1 MCTSQTNGGRLLPLL
16 IVILPF
22 FPLTTCGH
30 DGGTISPAIMA
41 TGAQAPFSMP
51 SCTGPVVGVPVG
63 FWLDQQDH
71 TGTARGYAPF
81 IDNYFTYPT
90 YRNALKYGARN
101 DGSGDQTSSLQAAL
115 NDDGRGGN
123 RYNHDTPIT
132 TFEPAEVFLPGGTYQ
147 LQKTLDL
154 RMGTIIVGDPL
165 DPPVIRA
172 AADFNGDTVVN
183 GYDSATGHPEDSFMT
198 LLKNVIIDTTSVSA
212 DRQLTALQW
221 GVAQGCGLTNVQIRM
236 PSGPTQH
243 TGIFLHGGSTIIVSN
258 VVSVRGRHSVPADS
272 LT

>member
-1 MCTSQTNGGRLLPLL
+1 MYTLQINRGLLLPRL
-16 IVILPF
+16 ILFLPF
-22 FPLTTCGH
+22 FALAARGH
-30 DGGTISPAIMA
+30 DGGVISPAIIA
-41 TGAQAPFSMP
+41 TSVQAPISMP
-51 SCTGPVVGVPVG
+51 SCTGPVEGVPDG

-90 YRNALKYGARN
+90 YRNALKYGAMN

-172 AADFNGDTVVN
+172 AADFVGDTVVN
-183 GYDSATGHPEDSFMT
+183 GYDSATDHHEDSFMT
-198 LLKNVIIDTTSVSA
+198 LLKNVIIDTTSMSA
-212 DRQLTALQW
+212 DRQVTALQW

-243 TGIFLHGGSTIIVSN
+243 TGIFLQGGSTIIVSD
-258 VVSVRGRHSVPADS
+258 VVSLWAGFLSPLPR
-272 LT
+272 